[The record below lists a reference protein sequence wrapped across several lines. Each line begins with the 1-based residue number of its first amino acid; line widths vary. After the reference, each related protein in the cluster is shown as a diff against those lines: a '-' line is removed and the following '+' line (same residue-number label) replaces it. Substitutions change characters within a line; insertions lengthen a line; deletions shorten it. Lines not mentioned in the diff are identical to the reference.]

1 MRLDKLLANYGI
13 GTRKEVKSLIRKG
26 FVKVNGMIIKKD
38 DLLLQNLFESVDRRA
53 HV

>member
-26 FVKVNGMIIKKD
+26 FVKVNGMIIKNKKEKCT
-38 DLLLQNLFESVDRRA
+38 LYLKLIMKLMK
-53 HV
+53 

>member
-26 FVKVNGMIIKKD
+26 FVKVNGMIIKKMI
-38 DLLLQNLFESVDRRA
+38 LKLIMKLMK
-53 HV
+53 